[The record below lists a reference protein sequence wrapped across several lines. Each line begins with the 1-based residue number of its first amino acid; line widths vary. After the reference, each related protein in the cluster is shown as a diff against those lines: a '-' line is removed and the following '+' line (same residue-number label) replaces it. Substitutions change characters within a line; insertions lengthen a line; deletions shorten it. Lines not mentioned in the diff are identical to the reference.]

1 MFYVYSWQLR
11 LILGITFPGQV
22 STLRNG
28 ENSRSIGGT
37 ERRQNFACR
46 SKSVR
51 ACCLGPMTAIFMSM
65 HFTGVKG
72 VGRPA
77 ECQPNTTGT
86 VFKLVQ
92 SGKQAVRV
100 QVGQTSAI
108 SVEIR
113 TKAAKIIG
121 RNRRPRTNHASPKH
135 LHSSQISVRFG
146 LSRSTPAPMRYSARS
161 LTCVAM
167 NHLFPNASLTPALR
181 SP

>member
-22 STLRNG
+22 STLRND

-37 ERRQNFACR
+37 ERRQNLACR

-51 ACCLGPMTAIFMSM
+51 VCCLGPMTAIFMSM

-135 LHSSQISVRFG
+135 LHSSQVPTAISDPRP
-146 LSRSTPAPMRYSARS
+146 SIAHTS
-161 LTCVAM
+161 
-167 NHLFPNASLTPALR
+167 FPLAGTSKYRVDSNLA
-181 SP
+181 

>member
-1 MFYVYSWQLR
+1 MKIQGASAAPKGAESCLSVEVSPGLLPWTHDGDLHEHAFHGSEKGGPCR
-11 LILGITFPGQV
+11 LYRPTNVLW
-22 STLRNG
+22 
-28 ENSRSIGGT
+28 
-37 ERRQNFACR
+37 
-46 SKSVR
+46 
-51 ACCLGPMTAIFMSM
+51 
-65 HFTGVKG
+65 